1 MVPAES
7 DAGRVA
13 GHQLAERGGAAGVR
27 RTWKPEGP
35 TVQRSRFVFL
45 ALPMPDGNA
54 GDADRAPAEGIL
66 WMLVSPNNRPLG
78 RGTTYHEAYAECRNS
93 VEHIKANAHRVV
105 PVETTVERTGQW
117 TWRIELDGAP
127 VAASSRSYLRT
138 RECAYNLTK
147 FLEALPTAD
156 IVAGT
161 RSARR
166 GRQRVEPSVGWRRGE
181 RLRGG
186 LA

>member
-1 MVPAES
+1 M
-7 DAGRVA
+7 
-13 GHQLAERGGAAGVR
+13 
-27 RTWKPEGP
+27 
-35 TVQRSRFVFL
+35 QRSRFVFL

-54 GDADRAPAEGIL
+54 TTADRTPAEGIL

-78 RGTTYHEAYAECRNS
+78 RGTTYHESYADCLGS
-93 VEHIKANAHRVV
+93 VESLKANADRVL

-117 TWRIELDGAP
+117 TWRIELDGAS

-138 RECAYNLTK
+138 RECAYNLAK

-166 GRQRVEPSVGWRRGE
+166 GRQRPEPSPGWRRGE

-186 LA
+186 LAG

>member
-1 MVPAES
+1 M
-7 DAGRVA
+7 
-13 GHQLAERGGAAGVR
+13 
-27 RTWKPEGP
+27 
-35 TVQRSRFVFL
+35 QRSRFVFL
-45 ALPMPDGNA
+45 ALPMPEGKP
-54 GDADRAPAEGIL
+54 PAEAPVDGIL

-78 RGTTYHEAYAECRNS
+78 RGTTYHEAYAECRES
-93 VEHIKANAHRVV
+93 VEHMKANAGRVV

-117 TWRIELDGAP
+117 TWRIELDGVP

-138 RECAYNLTK
+138 RECAYNLAK

-166 GRQRVEPSVGWRRGE
+166 GRQRLDPGPGWRRGE

-186 LA
+186 LAG